1 MTPEEYQ
8 AEVAAAGAR
17 VALDAMER
25 WRTVP
30 RGDIATGWE
39 RRIPQVVENVTAAQ
53 TAVVQLADPYLV
65 ATVGGPVTAVI
76 DPPSLAGAAADGRS
90 LTTMLEQPRI
100 RALTGIQQGLLPGT
114 AMDQAMD
121 QLAMLIRTTIADSA
135 RQAVA
140 VAMTTHP
147 HCGGYYRQLTLPSCA
162 RCAILAGRHYATN
175 AGFLRH
181 PKCFPGNVV
190 VSGPRLEAAT
200 RRWYEGKLVV
210 LTTESGQ
217 ELALT
222 GNHPILTRR
231 GWLPAHL
238 LNEFDE
244 VVRSTSVNGAAAL
257 VVPDHHQVP
266 SRIEDVWGSFG
277 VAGFHTVESS
287 PQDFH
292 GDGQH
297 GEVDV
302 VRPDGPLDYRMLA
315 ALLEQTAQQHF
326 AFTPRPPVPLHGQ
339 GMPELLYLRD
349 APHARSSV
357 GLSRLTP
364 ALLGRHEVIS
374 CLSCLAHASAINTGT
389 RDDPCDWAP
398 GDPILPGQAM
408 LAGAGQI
415 GGDDVRAG
423 ELSLTPRWDAPGLP
437 LSVETRDGYA
447 ARGRDLL
454 QRLSPQVELDRVV
467 EVRLTHWSGHVYSLT
482 SSEGWHCANSLI
494 VSNCDCVHIPV
505 GDAGDGPQYS
515 ARRAI
520 LDGQVTGLSK
530 DATEAIRL
538 GASPSSVVNARRG
551 MSTLA
556 DGTRVTT
563 EGTTRRGLAS
573 TRMRSAGQT
582 VRPMPEQIIRD
593 ATSREDAI
601 RRLYQYGYI
610 V

>member
-1 MTPEEYQ
+1 VTPEEYQ

-30 RGDIATGWE
+30 RSDIATGWE

-147 HCGGYYRQLTLPSCA
+147 HCTGYYRQLTLPSCA

-181 PKCFPGNVV
+181 PKC
-190 VSGPRLEAAT
+190 
-200 RRWYEGKLVV
+200 
-210 LTTESGQ
+210 
-217 ELALT
+217 
-222 GNHPILTRR
+222 
-231 GWLPAHL
+231 
-238 LNEFDE
+238 
-244 VVRSTSVNGAAAL
+244 
-257 VVPDHHQVP
+257 
-266 SRIEDVWGSFG
+266 
-277 VAGFHTVESS
+277 
-287 PQDFH
+287 
-292 GDGQH
+292 
-297 GEVDV
+297 
-302 VRPDGPLDYRMLA
+302 
-315 ALLEQTAQQHF
+315 
-326 AFTPRPPVPLHGQ
+326 
-339 GMPELLYLRD
+339 
-349 APHARSSV
+349 
-357 GLSRLTP
+357 
-364 ALLGRHEVIS
+364 
-374 CLSCLAHASAINTGT
+374 
-389 RDDPCDWAP
+389 
-398 GDPILPGQAM
+398 
-408 LAGAGQI
+408 
-415 GGDDVRAG
+415 
-423 ELSLTPRWDAPGLP
+423 
-437 LSVETRDGYA
+437 
-447 ARGRDLL
+447 
-454 QRLSPQVELDRVV
+454 
-467 EVRLTHWSGHVYSLT
+467 
-482 SSEGWHCANSLI
+482 
-494 VSNCDCVHIPV
+494 DCVHIPV

-520 LDGQVTGLSK
+520 LDGQVTGLSR

-538 GASPSSVVNARRG
+538 GASPASVVNARRG

-556 DGTRVTT
+556 DGTQVTT

-573 TRMRSAGQT
+573 MRMRSAGQT